1 MSTALQITVP
11 QKALLAAVGALDV
24 DELDHFLD
32 EVLRLRAQRIAPS
45 IPSSEIALVDRIHA
59 ATLDANER
67 ARLQDLS
74 ERLELDTL
82 RNAELVELQALADK
96 AEALNVERMQAVG
109 ELALMRG
116 QTLDAVLRDLGML
129 YTDGA

>member
-1 MSTALQITVP
+1 MSSALQITVP
-11 QKALLAAVGALDV
+11 QKTLLAAVGALDV
-24 DELDHFLD
+24 DELEHLLD
-32 EVLRLRAQRIAPS
+32 ELLRLRAQRIAPS
-45 IPSSEIALVDRIHA
+45 IPSSEIALIDRIHA
-59 ATLDANER
+59 ATLDAHER
-67 ARLQDLS
+67 TRLQDLS

-82 RNAELVELQALADK
+82 TQAELDDLQALADK

-116 QTLDAVLRDLGML
+116 QTLDAALRDLGLL